1 MGRKKPARKVHTP
14 GSRPSET
21 GKSPKAK
28 GRPKKVAVPCSKRG
42 KYRASYDYSKLTEA
56 MEEVKEGRMS
66 ERQAAKEFN
75 VPRSTLKD
83 RLAERIKEEK
93 AGRPTVLSVEEELI
107 LVERLILHGEWG
119 FPLTPL
125 CLRHTIQDYLDR
137 QGRTT
142 R

>member
-1 MGRKKPARKVHTP
+1 MGRKKPARKVRTP

-42 KYRASYDYSKLTEA
+42 KYRASYDNSKLTEA

-83 RLAERIKEEK
+83 RLAEWIKEEK
-93 AGRPTVLSVEEELI
+93 AGRPRGPLS
-107 LVERLILHGEWG
+107 
-119 FPLTPL
+119 
-125 CLRHTIQDYLDR
+125 
-137 QGRTT
+137 
-142 R
+142 

>member
-1 MGRKKPARKVHTP
+1 MGRKKPAARKVHTP

-28 GRPKKVAVPCSKRG
+28 GRPKKVDVPSSKRG
-42 KYRASYDYSKLTEA
+42 KYRASYDNAKLTEA
-56 MEEVKEGRMS
+56 MEEVKAKRMS
-66 ERQAAKEFN
+66 KRQAAKAFN

-83 RLAERIKEEK
+83 RLADRNKEENP
-93 AGRPTVLSVEEELI
+93 GRPKVLSVEEELI

-125 CLRHTIQDYLDR
+125 CLRQTI
-137 QGRTT
+137 
-142 R
+142 